1 MSAQRRLDQLCA
13 KQGRVQ
19 WLVRYLQD
27 AEGLA
32 VDGDWGPA
40 TEACY
45 QRLLAGGQ
53 VPSTWGLAA
62 LQIAIGEIGKGEVG
76 ADNAGPVVAMY
87 QGVEVGADG
96 SNLGSWCAGFVGWC
110 IEQAAQQMGVDPV
123 PRISWARSLMSR
135 IRRRGRAVTVP
146 VAGDVVLFERGDPGG
161 SSHIGIVEKVEG
173 NSLHTVEGNTGRPPA
188 LVRRRHHRLDSDR
201 IIGFARLP

>member
-1 MSAQRRLDQLCA
+1 MSRQRRLDKLCSN
-13 KQGRVQ
+13 QGRVQ
-19 WLVRYLQD
+19 WLVTYMQT
-27 AEGLA
+27 AEGLDA
-32 VDGDWGPA
+32 DGDWGPA
-40 TEACY
+40 TEARY
-45 QRLLAGGQ
+45 QQLLTAGE

-62 LQIAIGEIGKGEVG
+62 LEVALGEIGKGEVG

-87 QGVEVGADG
+87 QGVDPGDDG

-110 IEQAAQQMGVDPV
+110 IEQAAAQIGTLTV

-146 VAGDVVLFERGDPGG
+146 VAGDIVLFERGDPGG
-161 SSHIGIVEKVEG
+161 SSHIGIVERVEG